1 MNSIY
6 VGACKLLNVK
16 ANQSQ
21 NNHSPKILRQR
32 KKYRHKGGILEAS
45 YSLVYYRSN
54 LLVRNRDSNSVGIS
68 ASTGYSNSSIAV
80 IITVIFIVVNS
91 RLTRR
96 AVSYYRNSSN

>member
-45 YSLVYYRSN
+45 CSLVYYRSN
-54 LLVRNRDSNSVGIS
+54 LLVRNRNSNSVSIG
-68 ASTGYSNSSIAV
+68 ACTGYSDSSAAVIIAV
-80 IITVIFIVVNS
+80 IAIVISSWFA
-91 RLTRR
+91 RR
-96 AVSYYRNSSN
+96 AVSRYRYNC